1 MQNGAAGEN
10 MKVKREKK
18 KGKRKKG
25 LKSHLLGN
33 KLENNDGGI
42 KMPNIY
48 IPALGCSRMLNRILS
63 LHTKIYKCLCIH
75 SLIC

>member
-1 MQNGAAGEN
+1 MQNGAAEEN
-10 MKVKREKK
+10 MKVNRKKK

-33 KLENNDGGI
+33 KLD
-42 KMPNIY
+42 
-48 IPALGCSRMLNRILS
+48 
-63 LHTKIYKCLCIH
+63 TKIYKCLCIH